1 MSLKTGV
8 GAFCVAGAPF
18 WFLVL
23 IWERENSRRGCGNV
37 GIAERFQGRWKTRE
51 TWFWFSSFSTA
62 RHFHNPL
69 PAVQHGV
76 LAGVK
81 LAIVLGLLHPARRRS
96 VAFRLGNAAQ
106 SLKRVPWLEIA
117 GGLGQLLERSPRRLV
132 VAVHPLLLAFSV
144 ALDFGL
150 SAGPV
155 EVGIEVLLVEA
166 LDAPRVRRRDV
177 RISHVFAD
185 HRAVFRFHQAV
196 VGVPRTRLGLFDQQ
210 LVQ

>member
-1 MSLKTGV
+1 M
-8 GAFCVAGAPF
+8 
-18 WFLVL
+18 
-23 IWERENSRRGCGNV
+23 WESRSD
-37 GIAERFQGRWKTRE
+37 FQGRWKTRE
-51 TWFWFSSFSTA
+51 TWFWFSSFSTV

-81 LAIVLGLLHPARRRS
+81 LANSLCLACCIRARRRS

-117 GGLGQLLERSPRRLV
+117 GGLGQLLERFPRRLV
-132 VAVHPLLLAFSV
+132 VAVHPLLLAFGV

-155 EVGIEVLLVEA
+155 EVQIGIEVLLVEA
-166 LDAPRVRRRDV
+166 LDAPCVRRRDV

-196 VGVPRTRLGLFDQQ
+196 VVGVPRTRLGLFDQQ